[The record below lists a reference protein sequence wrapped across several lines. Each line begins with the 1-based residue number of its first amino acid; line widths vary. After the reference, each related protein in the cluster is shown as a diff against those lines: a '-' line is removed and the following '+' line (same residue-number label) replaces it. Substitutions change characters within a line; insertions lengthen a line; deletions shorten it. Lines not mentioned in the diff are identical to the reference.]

1 MSNVWITQSY
11 LKTLTPINNNV
22 DVNDVQPHIETAQL
36 IYTRELLGKLFYD
49 YLDDKFINNTFST
62 KEAELFDIIKQS
74 IAYRSAEI
82 ALPFLSI
89 KVRNKGTVRLND
101 EFAQPAS
108 LEEMKYLRHELKN
121 RSEYFE
127 KRVLEFLCQYSV
139 DFPLWTAGQDA
150 NGNRQQIHPNYNN
163 PYDSDIYLEDKDS
176 WELKRNKYFYGPN
189 GSFPG
194 RGY

>member
-1 MSNVWITQSY
+1 MIWITQNY

-36 IYTRELLGKLFYD
+36 IYTRELLGKIFYD
-49 YLDDKFINNTFST
+49 YLDGKFST
-62 KEAELFDIIKQS
+62 NTLSAKETELFDIVKQS

-89 KVRNKGTVRLND
+89 KIRNKGTVRLSD
-101 EFAQPAS
+101 EFAQPAG

-127 KRVLEFLCQYSV
+127 KRVLEFLCQYST

-150 NGNRQQIHPNYNN
+150 NGNKQQIWPNPNN
-163 PYDSDIYLEDKDS
+163 PYDSDIYLEDKDT
-176 WELKRNKYFYGPN
+176 WDLKRNRYYYGPN
-189 GSFPG
+189 GSFPN